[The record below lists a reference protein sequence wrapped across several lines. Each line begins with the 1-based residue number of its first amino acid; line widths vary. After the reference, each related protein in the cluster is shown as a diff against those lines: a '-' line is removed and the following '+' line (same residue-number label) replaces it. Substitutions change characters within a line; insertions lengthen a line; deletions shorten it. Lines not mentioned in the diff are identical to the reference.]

1 MSDTNPFPKS
11 KPALLPALMPV
22 KSAKVWSSDNESVD
36 TYRKATRQVA
46 FFQKLLDFMPQA
58 ELSWYEQSGEKER
71 NDEDVTRANYV
82 DYRGKLNKARWNS
95 DKVYYTPNEMTVNE
109 NNKFI
114 TSFKSNYHGGDGDF
128 AGGRNQYGQTHRM
141 YDQTNVA
148 GTKLVSGY
156 ANTWS
161 HNLNM
166 YNGARSWN
174 PFKHSSRGNPRNTD
188 RGYAQFNDDPEL
200 AKLNNQFMSP
210 MNAIRSFNG
219 RDIWAQIND
228 TVLALESGS
237 GLNLDDS
244 SDPYT
249 FARKGINTFDIK
261 ANYYEMGM
269 NVNKWKDWTDE
280 QCFSF
285 LMQSWE
291 AKKRG
296 FKAYQ
301 EVWGRVYDMPNP
313 EQTIDWLSDAAGE
326 IVKQDLQLGRSKQ
339 MHVEMQDWYADVAG
353 KLHNKTMLLPFKLMA
368 MITHQT
374 DYKLDAW
381 GFWGSKGA
389 LYDSNYNMT
398 AQGVSGVSGGDM
410 ASDFQ
415 TKMVRGYL
423 KYYSS
428 PSGSILGTLSSQF
441 NAIPGLAAIKL
452 KDAQVPA
459 TDVPFLSRLEGT
471 FNFSNAAGIKATDLY
486 NRARQSYN
494 FYFDVFEQITGID
507 LQSGKDKK
515 YAATISSL
523 MTTGTDGKVTLT
535 LQKGNPAAVWKGSE
549 AEARALING
558 LRQTISFL
566 EPVVAG
572 FDPVSGLSASVAT
585 YENANVAPG
594 TTRPTLTRVLI
605 DNSGSTDFANTITE
619 SNQGDYVIQ
628 VDYVPH
634 GNTATAPPDMA
645 THRTDDYA
653 GVRGYDKVI
662 TLPGMSEDWGTE
674 GKTIESALGGRTN
687 TNVSIYPFLDT
698 WTNKHLIKRE
708 HISRTNSLSGQKVA
722 LPASSPFPS
731 RGRGSSPDGDENWAR
746 AAWAYMGGAENAI
759 ALDVV
764 GRQQVNRGLKKKHS
778 DKKTSWM
785 KEKEEWTDNNMQIQR
800 LQQKSLSHQKAEEKR
815 QQQKSIQSI
824 KKAQQPKKK

>member
-1 MSDTNPFPKS
+1 
-11 KPALLPALMPV
+11 
-22 KSAKVWSSDNESVD
+22 
-36 TYRKATRQVA
+36 
-46 FFQKLLDFMPQA
+46 MPQA
-58 ELSWYEQSGEKER
+58 ELALYEQSGEKDR
-71 NDEDVTRANYV
+71 NDEDVTRANYI

-95 DKVYYTPNEMTVNE
+95 GKVYYTPAEMTVDE

-114 TSFKSNYHGGDGDF
+114 TSFKSNYHGGGGDF
-128 AGGRNQYGQTHRM
+128 TGRNQYGQTHRM

-174 PFKHSSRGNPRNTD
+174 PFKHSSRGNSRNTD
-188 RGYAQFNDDPEL
+188 KGYAQFNDDAEL

-269 NVNKWKDWTDE
+269 NVEKWKSWTDE

-296 FKAYQ
+296 FKAYE

-326 IVKQDLQLGRSKQ
+326 MVKQDLQLGRSKK

-353 KLHNKTMLLPFKLMA
+353 KLQNKTMLLPFKLMA

-381 GFWGSKGA
+381 GFWGDKGA

-398 AQGVSGVSGGDM
+398 AQGVSGAPATETLNKIAVNEGS
-410 ASDFQ
+410 SDFQ
-415 TKMVRGYL
+415 RKMVRGYL

-428 PSGSILGTLSSQF
+428 GGSILGTLSSQF

-471 FNFSNAAGIKATDLY
+471 FNFSNAADIKATDLY

-605 DNSGSTDFANTITE
+605 DNAGSTDFANTITE
-619 SNQGDYVIQ
+619 ANQGDYVIQ

-634 GNTATAPPDMA
+634 GNTATSPPDMA

-662 TLPGMSEDWGTE
+662 NLPGMGGAWGTE

-687 TNVSIYPFLDT
+687 NNTSIYPFLDT
-698 WTNKHLIKRE
+698 WTNKNLIKRE
-708 HISRTNSLSGQKVA
+708 HISRTNPLSAQNVA

-764 GRQQVNRGLKKKHS
+764 GRQQVNRGLKKRHS
-778 DKKTSWM
+778 DKKTSWI
-785 KEKEEWTDNNMQIQR
+785 KEKEEWTDNNMQIQKF
-800 LQQKSLSHQKAEEKR
+800 QQKSMSHQKAEEKR
-815 QQQKSIQSI
+815 QQQKSIQNI